1 MSNENYLKDSTKLI
15 RKGCPRKNIQL
26 LERVK
31 NNNLIMNKLEEMEI
45 LRRQVYSLNKILESY
60 LNRNASFYKKTAL
73 IVISKAK
80 LFLQQWYELI
90 RSHFKYKKPNIKMI
104 QLYLYELLKYTQNMS
119 IKFQREESYH
129 IAYFYCNASKQILEQ
144 LNGFKFKIWQHSSR
158 DVWTD
163 LIVGNMLLQNQNY
176 ELASIEF
183 QDSLVRIQ
191 KNINQIIS
199 YKIEKSLPK
208 EEVKKYA
215 IRQMIML
222 FHIFFL
228 LCISYLYSDNLSKYQ
243 ELLKLLYYLN
253 KHNQYNGEQSK
264 LLKDFIKQHNL
275 KLQIH
280 LSEQG
285 EIQKI
290 MSLMYDVPEI
300 QAEEKPNYID
310 EHFYKKYQV
319 KEMNDQAF
327 FRTKHQFTII
337 KQRCSIILKG
347 KDKRQNSPTTM
358 QQTQPLSQY
367 YDTTI
372 HPNLKQ
378 TQNQSLSPHSNFKQQ
393 SSFLKKSI
401 KKESF
406 SYIKSDRQSMKYLD
420 TQIQGSLR
428 KESFYSY
435 NELSKDMETN
445 ISINSDEQK
454 QLKTERSILRSKSSR
469 DHKQEINQQTKM
481 AIFNL
486 IEAKS
491 LYYMEV
497 QKASSKLKNI
507 KSLKDQQQKKMISDK
522 LISDMKYIQKQPSML
537 ASTDQLDEKDGK
549 QIYKEV
555 FNDLKQLADN
565 YVSKL
570 SMYEKSQARQRI
582 YTQQQQGMNCQ
593 SNANTTIS
601 KCKELSKSIQQQ
613 KEFF

>member
-1 MSNENYLKDSTKLI
+1 MSNENYLKESTKLI
-15 RKGCPRKNIQL
+15 RKGCPRKNLQL
-26 LERVK
+26 LEKVK
-31 NNNLIMNKLEEMEI
+31 YNNLIVNKSQEMEI
-45 LRRQVYSLNKILESY
+45 LRRQVYSLNQILESY
-60 LNRNASFYKKTAL
+60 LNRNVSFYKKTAL

-80 LFLQQWYELI
+80 LFFQQWYELI
-90 RSHFKYKKPNIKMI
+90 RSQFKYKKPNIKMI
-104 QLYLYELLKYTQNMS
+104 QFYLYELLKYTQNMS
-119 IKFQREESYH
+119 IKFHREESYH
-129 IAYFYCNASKQILEQ
+129 IAYYYCNASKQVLEQ
-144 LNGFKFKIWQHSSR
+144 LNGFKFKIWQHSTR

-183 QDSLVRIQ
+183 EDSLVRIQ
-191 KNINQIIS
+191 KNISSIIS

-208 EEVKKYA
+208 QEVKKYA
-215 IRQMIML
+215 IIQMIML

-253 KHNQYNGEQSK
+253 KHNQFNGEQSK
-264 LLKDFIKQHNL
+264 LLKDLIKQHNL
-275 KLQIH
+275 KLQIY
-280 LSEQG
+280 LQEQG

-290 MSLMYDVPEI
+290 MSLMYDVPETK
-300 QAEEKPNYID
+300 AEEKPNYID
-310 EHFYKKYQV
+310 EHFYKKYQI
-319 KEMNDQAF
+319 KELNDQAF
-327 FRTKHQFTII
+327 FRTKYQFTYTN
-337 KQRCSIILKG
+337 KRCSIILKG
-347 KDKRQNSPTTM
+347 KDKRLNSPTM
-358 QQTQPLSQY
+358 QQTQPISQY

-378 TQNQSLSPHSNFKQQ
+378 SQNLSLSPKSNFKQQ
-393 SSFLKKSI
+393 SFQKKNI

-406 SYIKSDRQSMKYLD
+406 SYIKSDRESMKYLD
-420 TQIQGSLR
+420 TQILGSLR

-469 DHKQEINQQTKM
+469 EHKQEINQQTKM

-497 QKASSKLKNI
+497 QKANSKLKNI

-537 ASTDQLDEKDGK
+537 MSTDQLEEKDSK
-549 QIYKEV
+549 QIYNDV
-555 FNDLKQLADN
+555 FNDLKKLADN

-570 SMYEKSQARQRI
+570 SMYEKSQTRLRI
-582 YTQQQQGMNCQ
+582 YTQQQQGMNQQ
-593 SNANTTIS
+593 SNGNTAIS

>member
-31 NNNLIMNKLEEMEI
+31 NNNIIMNKLEEMEI

-104 QLYLYELLKYTQNMS
+104 QLYLYELLKYTQNLS

-129 IAYFYCNASKQILEQ
+129 IAYYYCNASKQVLEQ

-163 LIVGNMLLQNQNY
+163 LIMGNMLLQNQNY

-191 KNINQIIS
+191 KNINQIIN

-280 LSEQG
+280 LQEQG

-290 MSLMYDVPEI
+290 MSHMYDVPEI

-372 HPNLKQ
+372 HPNVKQ
-378 TQNQSLSPHSNFKQQ
+378 TQNQSLSPHSSFKYQQ
-393 SSFLKKSI
+393 SFLKKSI

-420 TQIQGSLR
+420 TQIQGSLK

-454 QLKTERSILRSKSSR
+454 QLKTERSMLRSKSSR
-469 DHKQEINQQTKM
+469 ENKQEINQQTKM

-507 KSLKDQQQKKMISDK
+507 KSFKDQQQKKMISDK

-537 ASTDQLDEKDGK
+537 TSTDQLDEKDGK
-549 QIYKEV
+549 QIYKDV
-555 FNDLKQLADN
+555 FNDLKTLADN

-570 SMYEKSQARQRI
+570 QMYEKSQARQRI

-593 SNANTTIS
+593 SNLNTTIS